1 MRRGSFFKES
11 HQGFYFLFQT
21 EYKEILVVPSAT
33 GKLRRG
39 ELGRGRNGAPG
50 YKVTRE
56 NQSPLE
62 WSWHWRHRNQQT
74 ADQWAPLGGGSR
86 RGPGQDIAPRK
97 VCHALSKP
105 PPTPHKVAGDPVT
118 CSDVWVWALSPPP
131 TPHPPPTPF
140 LLNAGAT
147 PTGRSFGT
155 ADANWHHMMVN
166 VSLIHSG
173 RLYPHL
179 TQPLLQG
186 RCFFQP
192 MKTFVDFFFFFFPPP
207 EATC

>member
-1 MRRGSFFKES
+1 MRRGSFSKES

-21 EYKEILVVPSAT
+21 EYKDILVVPSAT

-74 ADQWAPLGGGSR
+74 ADQWVPLGGGSR

-105 PPTPHKVAGDPVT
+105 PPPHLKVSGDPVT
-118 CSDVWVWALSPPP
+118 CSDVWVWALPPP
-131 TPHPPPTPF
+131 FLCWMPVPHPQD
-140 LLNAGAT
+140 
-147 PTGRSFGT
+147 GRSFGA
-155 ADANWHHMMVN
+155 ADANWHCMMVN

-179 TQPLLQG
+179 AQPLMQG
-186 RCFFQP
+186 RCFFQS
-192 MKTFVDFFFFFFPPP
+192 MKTFSVIFFSPPP